1 MWFHSKPD
9 NTYRW
14 WWGCPSS
21 GDWCLFSW
29 RPQRKFVQ
37 GWQDHTVTYILR
49 SRNHL
54 MRRTKLAAS
63 CPKKIMSLLWCLSPV
78 LFLFCQ
84 SWSCGLSILQRM
96 ESYSSTESDPL
107 EKFLFPFE
115 ISALRGG
122 CVKPFNSI
130 HPMFCSIL
138 SWWYEINI
146 GQDSLPWVPIC
157 QQKGQIIMMIVQKYI
172 FPNFRSAPSV
182 CLRPSFGLWWRPT
195 RKPGL
200 TLTEQKSCTVCR
212 PVEKWVCRSEPPLIL
227 LAGNHLQKQSSLPL
241 SPPLQCVGDCRS
253 LQHRWGKKIK
263 WKNK

>member
-138 SWWYEINI
+138 SWRYEINI
-146 GQDSLPWVPIC
+146 GQDSPTRVPIC
-157 QQKGQIIMMIVQKYI
+157 QQKGQIIKIIKCNAELQV
-172 FPNFRSAPSV
+172 RSISMFKIIIRTVMEAYKKTWIDSDRTEIMY
-182 CLRPSFGLWWRPT
+182 CLQACRKVSFLPKAYFIW
-195 RKPGL
+195 
-200 TLTEQKSCTVCR
+200 
-212 PVEKWVCRSEPPLIL
+212 
-227 LAGNHLQKQSSLPL
+227 LAGNHLQKQPSLPL
-241 SPPLQCVGDCRS
+241 SPPLQCFGDCGS
-253 LQHRWGKKIK
+253 LQHR
-263 WKNK
+263 